1 MATVRDDLCW
11 PARIVGDAL
20 LTYSILS
27 ETAGGDMQL
36 FRPARQTF
44 GRAGKL
50 PARSGC
56 CAALRP
62 NCPPQTASAPSD
74 RAAPRQALFQ
84 NKPKPKTRKALR
96 LWELSHFVDRNRTGP
111 QGRLPAMADCSTL
124 PTPPCR
130 HHPADTTIPTPT
142 CRRHSATSAD
152 WPAARRKAHGTR
164 GTPAEG
170 NCSRA
175 GRSAMDPG
183 RTKDRRLGRCAA

>member
-50 PARSGC
+50 PARSGRR
-56 CAALRP
+56 AALRP
-62 NCPPQTASAPSD
+62 NCPPQTASAPAD
-74 RAAPRQALFQ
+74 RAAPRQAQFQ

-96 LWELSHFVDRNRTGP
+96 LWERSHFVDRNRTGP
-111 QGRLPAMADCSTL
+111 EGRLPAMADCSTL

-130 HHPADTTIPTPT
+130 HPANATAPLWRIGL
-142 CRRHSATSAD
+142 RHGARHTGHGA
-152 WPAARRKAHGTR
+152 PRRKGTAV
-164 GTPAEG
+164 GVAP
-170 NCSRA
+170 
-175 GRSAMDPG
+175 
-183 RTKDRRLGRCAA
+183 